1 MRTIKYTNQ
10 FKRDFKRER
19 TGKSR
24 QYREKLER
32 ELLAL
37 VTLLVADAALP
48 PRNRDHPLAGQWSD
62 CQDCH
67 IRPDLIV
74 IYRKPDRDTLEVVRL
89 GSHSELGCS

>member
-37 VTLLVADAALP
+37 VTLLAADAALP
-48 PRNRDHPLAGQWSD
+48 PRNRDHPLAGQWSA
-62 CQDCH
+62 DCH

-74 IYRKPDRDTLEVVRL
+74 IYRKPARDTLELVRL
-89 GSHSELGCS
+89 GSHSELGL

>member
-10 FKRDFKRER
+10 FNRDFKRER

-37 VTLLVADAALP
+37 VTLLAADAALP
-48 PRNRDHPLAGQWSD
+48 PRNRNHPLAGQWSD
-62 CQDCH
+62 FRDCH

-74 IYRKPDRDTLEVVRL
+74 IYRKPARDTLELVRL
-89 GSHSELGCS
+89 GSHSELGL

>member
-62 CQDCH
+62 CRDCH

-74 IYRKPDRDTLEVVRL
+74 IYRKPDRDTLELVRL
-89 GSHSELGCS
+89 GSHSELGL

>member
-37 VTLLVADAALP
+37 VTLLAADAALP
-48 PRNRDHPLAGQWSD
+48 PRNRDPRLAGQLTD
-62 CQDCH
+62 LRDCH
-67 IRPDLIV
+67 MRPDVSV
-74 IYRKPDRDTLEVVRL
+74 I
-89 GSHSELGCS
+89 

>member
-37 VTLLVADAALP
+37 VTLLAADAALP

-62 CQDCH
+62 CRDCH

-74 IYRKPDRDTLEVVRL
+74 IYRKPARDTLELVRP
-89 GSHSELGCS
+89 GSHSELGL